1 MGVCRCGGAGFRDVI
16 RQLRDIIRQK
26 LFDCSQKCGPGG
38 VDCTCIR
45 RCQRRTV
52 TGPPAGGGVWKEGIA
67 MRSGRRQHVLH
78 FVYSSVSGES
88 QLGVCLKWVKAREK
102 RPRFTGDR
110 CRGGGA
116 LVNVWSRPSVPHV
129 ARPRPSYPFWQQFIK
144 AAALP

>member
-88 QLGVCLKWVKAREK
+88 QLGVCLKWAKAREK

-110 CRGGGA
+110 CRGGG
-116 LVNVWSRPSVPHV
+116 LQRLHHWGLPLL
-129 ARPRPSYPFWQQFIK
+129 
-144 AAALP
+144 AAARRRRELYQGAPRQDGGAQ